1 MGRDWKRL
9 QVSKI
14 TERAP
19 ASRSASKEESVER
32 DFTAEKKKPTYPD
45 KLLRDAKGFH
55 RMLSAE
61 KVNEETPVYL
71 LEDWV
76 AKIVVYVEQIQEFQ
90 WQHEVTL
97 STEHASLLEA
107 LEATK
112 TNLAGIIKA
121 RSESK
126 RKREV
131 EEREL

>member
-1 MGRDWKRL
+1 
-9 QVSKI
+9 
-14 TERAP
+14 
-19 ASRSASKEESVER
+19 
-32 DFTAEKKKPTYPD
+32 
-45 KLLRDAKGFH
+45 
-55 RMLSAE
+55 MLSAE
-61 KVNEETPVYL
+61 EVNEETPVYL

-131 EEREL
+131 EERELARTLQVSKPVELLATGANISNWLFYHDQFKTC